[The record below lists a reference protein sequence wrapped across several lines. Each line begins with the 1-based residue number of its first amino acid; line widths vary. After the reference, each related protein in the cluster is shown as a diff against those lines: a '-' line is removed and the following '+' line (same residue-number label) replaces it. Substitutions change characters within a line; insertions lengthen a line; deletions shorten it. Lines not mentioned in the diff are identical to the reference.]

1 MKIFLNYI
9 QRKIKMIMLKRK
21 LKRRRKIKNFDL
33 ALKNRLD
40 VGYKEFTH

>member
-9 QRKIKMIMLKRK
+9 QRKTKMTLLKRK
-21 LKRRRKIKNFDL
+21 LKHRRKIKNFDL

-40 VGYKEFTH
+40 VGYKKFTH